1 MPPKAPDGTPS
12 PAGPLEEALGHRFAR
27 PALLALALRHPSA
40 AAQAGSNQ
48 RLEFLGDRVLGMV
61 VAAMLYEAFPDETEG
76 ALSQRFSALVRRDA
90 LEGVA
95 RRLALG
101 QRLALGRGEGAAGGR
116 ENPANLADACEAVIG
131 ALCIDGGIAAA
142 ERFIRRYWGPAMSAT
157 PEPPRDAKT
166 RLQEWT
172 QARALGLPVYRTLAT
187 GGPDHAPVFEVEA
200 RVGRLGSARA
210 TGATKRAAEQGA
222 AGMLLVRTDRT
233 APAGAGTAGAG
244 ADGDD

>member
-1 MPPKAPDGTPS
+1 
-12 PAGPLEEALGHRFAR
+12 
-27 PALLALALRHPSA
+27 
-40 AAQAGSNQ
+40 
-48 RLEFLGDRVLGMV
+48 MV
-61 VAAMLYEAFPDETEG
+61 VAAMLYEAFPDEAEG

-101 QRLALGRGEGAAGGR
+101 QRLTLGRGEGAAGGR

-142 ERFIRRYWGPAMSAT
+142 ERFIRRYWGPAMSAA
-157 PEPPRDAKT
+157 PEPPRDHKT

-172 QARALGLPVYRTLAT
+172 QSRALGLPLYRTLAT

-200 RVGRLGSARA
+200 RVKGLGKALAS
-210 TGATKRAAEQGA
+210 GATKRAAEQGA
-222 AGMLLVRTDRT
+222 AGMLLARTGRT
-233 APAGAGTAGAG
+233 APAGAGSESPAGAG
-244 ADGDD
+244 SESPAGAGTDSPAGADADGDD

>member
-1 MPPKAPDGTPS
+1 
-12 PAGPLEEALGHRFAR
+12 
-27 PALLALALRHPSA
+27 
-40 AAQAGSNQ
+40 
-48 RLEFLGDRVLGMV
+48 MV
-61 VAAMLYEAFPDETEG
+61 VAAMLYEAFPDEAEG
-76 ALSQRFSALVRRDA
+76 ALTQRFSALVRRDA

-116 ENPANLADACEAVIG
+116 DNPANLADACEAVIG
-131 ALCIDGGIAAA
+131 ALYMDGGIAAA
-142 ERFIRRYWGPAMSAT
+142 EGFIQRYWEPAMSAA

-172 QARALGLPVYRTLAT
+172 QSRALGLPAYRVLSSS
-187 GGPDHAPVFEVEA
+187 GPDHAPLFEVEA
-200 RVGRLGSARA
+200 TVAPLGTAVA

-222 AGMLLVRTDRT
+222 AGMLLARTDR
-233 APAGAGTAGAG
+233 AATAGAG